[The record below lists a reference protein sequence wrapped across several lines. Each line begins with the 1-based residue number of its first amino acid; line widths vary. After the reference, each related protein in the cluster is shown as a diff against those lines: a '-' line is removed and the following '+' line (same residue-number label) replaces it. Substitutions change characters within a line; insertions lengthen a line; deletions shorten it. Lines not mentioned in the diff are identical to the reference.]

1 MLETAYA
8 WAGASGAKSTMKRRE
23 FMTLVGGAAATWPL
37 AASAQETPIIGL
49 LGANSSSTQKAW
61 TEAFVGRLREL
72 GWIEGSTVKIEAR
85 WAEGRLERFSEIA
98 AEFVRMK
105 VDVIVTSGGAAVV
118 AAKRATPSIPIIFAT
133 AGDPVAS
140 GLVASLARPGGN
152 VTGLSIQSPEL
163 TGKRLELLREAL
175 PGLRRFAFM
184 VNFNNPGTPA
194 EVSEVQ
200 AAAKALS
207 LDADLLEIRQAAD
220 IQQVLKGLKDG
231 VNALYV
237 QPEPLTTSN
246 GPQIGALALVARL
259 PTMYGNEANVRVGGL
274 MSYAP
279 RFSDL
284 WRRAADYVDKIL
296 RGAKAADLPVE
307 QPTEF
312 NLTINLKT
320 AKALGLTIAPTL
332 LARADEVIE

>member
-1 MLETAYA
+1 MLPAYR
-8 WAGASGAKSTMKRRE
+8 SNRPN
-23 FMTLVGGAAATWPL
+23 LP
-37 AASAQETPIIGL
+37 ASAW
-49 LGANSSSTQKAW
+49 NS
-61 TEAFVGRLREL
+61 
-72 GWIEGSTVKIEAR
+72 
-85 WAEGRLERFSEIA
+85 
-98 AEFVRMK
+98 
-105 VDVIVTSGGAAVV
+105 
-118 AAKRATPSIPIIFAT
+118 
-133 AGDPVAS
+133 
-140 GLVASLARPGGN
+140 
-152 VTGLSIQSPEL
+152 
-163 TGKRLELLREAL
+163 LREAL

-194 EVSEVQ
+194 EVSGSW
-200 AAAKALS
+200 AAAKTLG
-207 LDADLLEIRQAAD
+207 LEADLLEIRQAAD
-220 IQQVLKGLKDG
+220 IQQVLTSLKDG

-246 GPQIGALALVARL
+246 GPRDRGLALAARL

-284 WRRAADYVDKIL
+284 RRRAADYVDKIL
-296 RGAKAADLPVE
+296 RGAKPADLPVE

-320 AKALGLTIAPTL
+320 AKALGLIIAPTL